1 MKAENENSAD
11 NEKKSLLSTVDLPD
25 IDKTEDK
32 VGNDESDKDAEQTAT
47 PDPVKET
54 KVEEENHDKETLAG
68 GPGETAGTE
77 EEKADREKAFSPDI
91 AELPGDENEGVKTE
105 DQGEATKVEEERGG
119 KKSRPE
125 VQEESK
131 ETKAEEVLDEEA
143 KEEDKK
149 PYKEADVEEN
159 DEGEE
164 DAKRRKRIGPFVMG
178 IILVLLLTTGLFA
191 LFIYIKNPEP
201 VISKSPEL
209 SSPEQAVKSEAKFQ
223 NKIHKPDHFS
233 LAHEKLTKVGDL
245 IQELLSKQRAIVD
258 LKQQYQQ
265 GINEAEDEILE
276 GVQSNKVAN
285 FQDALKDK
293 RVELCLLTIQRRQV
307 YINELE
313 RLLDQLVMDLEELI
327 YLKRGIE
334 IDMLMVNVLKGM
346 DMESLG
352 KRIDTIIQRH
362 IQDNDKLTIDT
373 NGARVQPLNAIWV
386 KIYESSQKR
395 TLLSREERKNRE
407 IRKEIC
413 NGNYSR
419 KHQLTVLS
427 LESAKALSEW
437 KGKDLFLV
445 KLTKLSPEEAKY
457 LSKWKGRWLSLNGL
471 TKLSPDAAKYLSQWK
486 GNRLSLNGLKEVS
499 PEVVEYLSQWRGEEL
514 ELVSLKNISQ
524 WEESGK
530 IVHLP
535 GRHKKSNKK

>member
-1 MKAENENSAD
+1 MKGENDSSAD
-11 NEKKSLLSTVDLPD
+11 KEKKSLLSTVDRPD
-25 IDKTEDK
+25 VEKTEDK
-32 VGNDESDKDAEQTAT
+32 AGNEENDQDATQKEML
-47 PDPVKET
+47 DPVEET
-54 KVEEENHDKETLAG
+54 KIEGKNQDKETIAG
-68 GPGETAGTE
+68 GLDKTADSEEGKARQE
-77 EEKADREKAFSPDI
+77 EEISPDI
-91 AELPGDENEGVKTE
+91 TELPGDEDRGVKTE
-105 DQGEATKVEEERGG
+105 DQEKTKDLEEERED
-119 KKSRPE
+119 KKSRLE
-125 VQEESK
+125 VEEQNNK
-131 ETKAEEVLDEEA
+131 TKAEEENQNGENED
-143 KEEDKK
+143 KDKK
-149 PYKEADVEEN
+149 PEN
-159 DEGEE
+159 ETTSKKSAQKSKKVKNLVTGIF
-164 DAKRRKRIGPFVMG
+164 AAMLLITVLFV
-178 IILVLLLTTGLFA
+178 
-191 LFIYIKNPEP
+191 LFIYVKGTESENNKPLEQ
-201 VISKSPEL
+201 SF
-209 SSPEQAVKSEAKFQ
+209 PEQAVKSEAKPKK
-223 NKIHKPDHFS
+223 KIHKPDHFS

-245 IQELLSKQRAIVD
+245 IQGLQNKQKAIVK
-258 LKQQYQQ
+258 LKQQYEQ

-276 GVQSNKVAN
+276 GIQSNKVAN

-327 YLKRGIE
+327 YLKRVME

-346 DMESLG
+346 DIESLA
-352 KRIDTIIQRH
+352 KKIDTIIQKN
-362 IQDNDKLTIDT
+362 IQDSDKLTMDT
-373 NGARVQPLNAIWV
+373 KGARPQSLNTLWK

-395 TLLSREERKNRE
+395 TLLSREEIKNRE
-407 IRKEIC
+407 IWKEIC

-419 KHQLTVLS
+419 KHQITALS

-437 KGKDLFLV
+437 EGQDLFLV

-486 GNRLSLNGLKEVS
+486 GDRLSLNGLKEVS

-535 GRHKKSNKK
+535 DRHRNPVMK

>member
-1 MKAENENSAD
+1 MKVKNENSAD
-11 NEKKSLLSTVDLPD
+11 KEKKSLLSTVDLPYV
-25 IDKTEDK
+25 DKTEDK
-32 VGNDESDKDAEQTAT
+32 VENEESDQDGAQTAI
-47 PDPVKET
+47 PDPVEET
-54 KVEEENHDKETLAG
+54 KVGGENRDKETIAG

-77 EEKADREKAFSPDI
+77 EKKAHREKAISPDI
-91 AELPGDENEGVKTE
+91 TELPGDEDEGVKTE
-105 DQGEATKVEEERGG
+105 DQEAV
-119 KKSRPE
+119 
-125 VQEESK
+125 
-131 ETKAEEVLDEEA
+131 TKAEEELDKEA

-164 DAKRRKRIGPFVMG
+164 EAKRRRRIGPFVMG
-178 IILVLLLTTGLFA
+178 IILVLLLVSMLFA
-191 LFIYIKNPEP
+191 LLIYFKMSKPF
-201 VISKSPEL
+201 ISKEL

-245 IQELLSKQRAIVD
+245 IQGLQNKQKAIFD
-258 LKQQYQQ
+258 LKQQYQR
-265 GINEAEDEILE
+265 GISEAEDEILE
-276 GVQSNKVAN
+276 GIQSNKVAN

-386 KIYESSQKR
+386 TIYESSQKR
-395 TLLSREERKNRE
+395 TLLSREEIKNRE
-407 IRKEIC
+407 IWKEIC
-413 NGNYSR
+413 SGNFSR
-419 KHQLTVLS
+419 KHQITALS

-445 KLTKLSPEEAKY
+445 KLTRLSPGEAKY
-457 LSKWKGRWLSLNGL
+457 LSKWKGRWLSLNGIYE
-471 TKLSPDAAKYLSQWK
+471 LSPESAKHLSQWK

-499 PEVVEYLSQWRGEEL
+499 PEVVEYLSQWQGEEL

-530 IVHLP
+530 LVHLP
-535 GRHKKSNKK
+535 DRHRKPVKK